1 MRTRPAVTAAAPL
14 ASLLLLAACAA
25 APVVPPPAAAPPA
38 AAAAPAGP
46 EPTTPEGLLPGIPL
60 DGLDDAQKAQAARYA
75 RETYVYCGTPHTLSQ
90 RLRQPD
96 GGCEHAKRM
105 GRLVARLAGAGVTD
119 AELSRHVTEYYS
131 AFDPPRRAKLDV
143 SAFGP
148 PYLDA
153 AKGITLVEY
162 SDFTC
167 PYCQLFRPVLEKFV
181 ADRPGRVRLFFKP
194 FPIES
199 HPGALELAQAGEWA
213 REQGVFWAM
222 HDALFEDPH
231 AVTASALGLK
241 GQALG
246 KDGDDLEAAINSGRY
261 LAKVRG
267 AQAEAR
273 AAGLRGTP
281 TLFFEGRRLV
291 VPDFSEWMLEFT
303 LQDEEEWQANR
314 GWARDARP

>member
-1 MRTRPAVTAAAPL
+1 MRTRPAFPAASFAT
-14 ASLLLLAACAA
+14 LLLLAGCAG
-25 APVVPPPAAAPPA
+25 APVAPRPA
-38 AAAAPAGP
+38 AAAPAAAAQPAGP

-60 DGLDDAQKAQAARYA
+60 DGLDEPQRALAAALA

-96 GGCEHAKRM
+96 GGCEHARRM
-105 GRLVARLAGAGVTD
+105 GRLVARLAGAGVSRE
-119 AELSRHVTEYYS
+119 ELARHVTAYY
-131 AFDPPRRAKLDV
+131 AGFDAPKRAALDV
-143 SAFGP
+143 TAFGP
-148 PYLDA
+148 AHGDA
-153 AKGITLVEY
+153 TAGIKLVEF

-167 PYCQLFRPVLEKFV
+167 PYCQLFRPVLEMFV
-181 ADRPGRVRLFFKP
+181 SERAGRVRLYFKP

-199 HPGALELAQAGEWA
+199 HPGALELAQAGEWG
-213 REQGVFWAM
+213 RDQGIFWKM

-231 AVTASALGLK
+231 AATPSALAARAR
-241 GQALG
+241 ALG
-246 KDGDDLEAAINSGRY
+246 QDGDDLVAALESGR
-261 LAKVRG
+261 LLPRVRG

-281 TLFFEGRRLV
+281 TLYFEGRRLP
-291 VPDFSEWMLEFT
+291 VPDLSEWMLEFT

>member
-1 MRTRPAVTAAAPL
+1 MRTRPAVSAASLATLLVLAGCSSAPKAAP
-14 ASLLLLAACAA
+14 A
-25 APVVPPPAAAPPA
+25 APAPVASPAH
-38 AAAAPAGP
+38 PAGP

-60 DGLDDAQKAQAARYA
+60 DGLDEAQQALAAGFA

-96 GGCEHAKRM
+96 GGCEHARRM
-105 GRLVARLAGAGVTD
+105 GRLVARLAGAGVTRD
-119 AELSRHVTEYYS
+119 ELTRHVTAYYAS
-131 AFDPPRRAKLDV
+131 FEPPKRAALDV

-148 PYLDA
+148 AYGDA
-153 AKGITLVEY
+153 TGGVALVEY

-167 PYCQLFRPVLEKFV
+167 PYCQVFRPVLEKFV
-181 ADRPGRVRLFFKP
+181 AERAGRVRLYFKP

-213 REQGVFWAM
+213 REQGVFWKM

-231 AVTASALGLK
+231 AVTPSALGLK
-241 GQALG
+241 AQALG
-246 KDGDDLEAAINSGRY
+246 KDGEDLEAALASGR
-261 LAKVRG
+261 LLPKVRG

-281 TLFFEGRRLV
+281 TLYFEGRRLP